1 METASKRRGHED
13 LGLLV
18 EDDRRDVS
26 RVKILKQARI
36 SDLDGTEYA
45 ELATVIDLTR
55 EGLYFTV
62 RSPLLKVGTELRL
75 FFPDVGSECT
85 CVAVRI
91 EQLPDGR
98 QGIGVRI
105 LGW

>member
-1 METASKRRGHED
+1 MDTTSRTHGQDDSA
-13 LGLLV
+13 LLL
-18 EDDRRDVS
+18 EDDRRDVN
-26 RVKILKQARI
+26 RVKVLKQARI
-36 SDLDGTEYA
+36 SDLDGTPHA

-62 RSPLLKVGTELRL
+62 RDPQLKVGAELRL
-75 FFPDVGSECT
+75 FFPDIGSECT
-85 CVAVRI
+85 GVAVRI